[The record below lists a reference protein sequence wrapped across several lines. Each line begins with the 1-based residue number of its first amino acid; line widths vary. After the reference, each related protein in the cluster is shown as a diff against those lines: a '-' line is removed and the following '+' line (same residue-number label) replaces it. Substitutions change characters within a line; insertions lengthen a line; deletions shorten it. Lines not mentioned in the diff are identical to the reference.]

1 MGSKKRI
8 GVIPDLYTRPLVA
21 TLGSRGDFETIT
33 DVPARLALQLRDR
46 DLDAAF
52 LTPIDYAKESSS
64 YRIVPGTG
72 VSSSQA
78 SGTICLFFRD
88 NLATISTVAID
99 PSSTSEIVL
108 ARIVLAEEFDLE
120 PTFAPFTGDLDD
132 GLERADAVLL
142 YGDASVRA
150 LDRHPN
156 RIDLV
161 ESWEDISGLPY
172 MHGIWCAHDEGLT
185 PAEVQSIHTASREG
199 IAALDSLAGDHPH
212 PAFLPSFSLPIFPDY
227 YSLFSYDMTDEDLD
241 GLREFLRY
249 AFYHGVLPDIA
260 DLNFF
265 RPLAPNPSHN

>member
-1 MGSKKRI
+1 MGPKKRI
-8 GVIPDLYTRPLVA
+8 GIIPDLYTRPLVA
-21 TLGSRGDFETIT
+21 TLGSREDFEVVV
-33 DVPARLALQLRDR
+33 DVPTRIALQLRDR

-52 LTPIDYAKESSS
+52 LTPIDYAKESSG

-78 SGTICLFFRD
+78 SGTVCLFFRD
-88 NLATISTVAID
+88 DLATISTVAID

-108 ARIVLAEEFDLE
+108 ARIVLAEEFDLS
-120 PTFAPFTGDLDD
+120 PTFAPFTGDLED
-132 GLERADAVLL
+132 GLDRADAVLL
-142 YGDASVRA
+142 YGDACVRE

-161 ESWEDISGLPY
+161 ESWEDITGLPY
-172 MHGIWCAHDEGLT
+172 MHGIWCAHDDGLSA
-185 PAEVQSIHTASREG
+185 AEVQSIHTASREG
-199 IAALDSLAGDHPH
+199 IAALDTLAGDHPH
-212 PAFLPSFSLPIFPDY
+212 PAFLSTFRLPLLPDY
-227 YSLFSYDMTDEDLD
+227 YSLFSYEMTEEDLD

-265 RPLAPNPSHN
+265 RSSAPDPAHN